1 MAGSLPPKPGI
12 CHILWNEDPAIDKL
26 SKLSKLTEDLKKIGF
41 EVKAHTNLD
50 FRLEVLKLRVATV
63 FRVAKY
69 LFRVAKSPPRLP

>member
-50 FRLEVLKLRVATV
+50 FRSAV
-63 FRVAKY
+63 FRLGGRS
-69 LFRVAKSPPRLP
+69 LF

>member
-26 SKLSKLTEDLKKIGF
+26 SKLSKLTEDLKKIGL

-50 FRLEVLKLRVATV
+50 FRSAVLKLGVAPPY
-63 FRVAKY
+63 FRVAICFIKIK
-69 LFRVAKSPPRLP
+69 LLL